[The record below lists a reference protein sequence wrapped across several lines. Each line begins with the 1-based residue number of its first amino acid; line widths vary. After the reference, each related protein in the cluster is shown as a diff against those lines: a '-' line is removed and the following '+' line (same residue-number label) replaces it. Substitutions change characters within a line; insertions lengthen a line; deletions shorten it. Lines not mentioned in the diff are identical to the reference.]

1 MNRNPKIHD
10 FLRNQPLFSEL
21 PADDIDRLAE
31 GTRSLH
37 LEKGALV
44 FRKGDACT
52 GFHIV
57 VYGQV
62 KLAIPSAQGA
72 EKVVEIV
79 GPGYS
84 FGEAVMFM
92 GMPYVVYAQAIVDT
106 MLLHVAKQVV
116 LQEIEADALFAR
128 RMLGGMAR
136 RLHALLGDVES
147 YSLRS
152 GTQRVIGF
160 LLRGDCPA
168 APGADAAAGAQ
179 AAAGADASAGAH
191 ASAQTVTLPATKA
204 MVASRLNLTPEH
216 FSRILHELAAA
227 GLIRVDGR
235 EITILDA
242 GSLAA
247 HME

>member
-1 MNRNPKIHD
+1 
-10 FLRNQPLFSEL
+10 
-21 PADDIDRLAE
+21 
-31 GTRSLH
+31 
-37 LEKGALV
+37 
-44 FRKGDACT
+44 
-52 GFHIV
+52 
-57 VYGQV
+57 
-62 KLAIPSAQGA
+62 
-72 EKVVEIV
+72 
-79 GPGYS
+79 
-84 FGEAVMFM
+84 
-92 GMPYVVYAQAIVDT
+92 MPYVVYAQAIVDT